1 MLFNSIHYLFFFP
14 MVVLLYFT
22 VPQKCKMYWL
32 LVASYYFYMSWN
44 PRYGVLLF
52 SSTLITWLCGLA
64 LERTKRCCK
73 KKRQDFIKKLVI
85 YVSLFI
91 NFGVLFY
98 FKYINFFT
106 HNINA
111 LFNKMGISVQY
122 PTFDILLPVGISFF
136 VFQATGY
143 TIDVYRDEIRA
154 EKNFFRYA
162 LFVAFFP
169 QLVAGPIE
177 RSKHL
182 LTQLS
187 KDDIRFDVNRAKNGL
202 LIMAY
207 GLFMKMVV
215 ADNIA
220 KIIDPVFKVP
230 DNYSGMICLFA
241 AVLFALQIYCDF
253 DGYTQIAI
261 GSAEV
266 LGIELNQNFDT
277 PYLGT
282 SVRDFWKRWHISLTS
297 WFRDYL
303 YIPLGGNRK
312 GTIRKYINT
321 MIVFACSGL
330 WHGAAWHY
338 IAWGG
343 LNGLLCVVEDVVSKG
358 KLSFLKT
365 DLFIHNVIQRIIT
378 FIMIDI
384 TWIFFRASSF
394 RGALHILKKIID
406 DFNIAWLVN
415 FGYVSLFTKD
425 VYTMAVIMTSILI
438 VLMVDIA
445 KYYGVDIKG
454 FIFQQRLLSRWI
466 IYAGILL
473 MILYWGNYGAGHKQ
487 TQFIYFQF

>member
-14 MVVLLYFT
+14 IVVLLYFA

-32 LVASYYFYMSWN
+32 LVASYYFYMAWN
-44 PRYGVLLF
+44 PRYGLLLF
-52 SSTLITWLCGLA
+52 ASTLITWLCGLA
-64 LERTKRCCK
+64 LERAKRCDAK
-73 KKRQDFIKKLVI
+73 ERQRLLKKLAI
-85 YVSLFI
+85 CLSLAA
-91 NFGVLFY
+91 NFGALFY

-106 HNINA
+106 NNINA
-111 LFNKMGISVQY
+111 VFAKLGLSVQC
-122 PTFDILLPVGISFF
+122 PAFDVLLPVGISFF

-143 TIDVYRDEIRA
+143 TIDVYRDEMRA

-182 LTQLS
+182 LTQFY
-187 KDDIRFDVNRAKNGL
+187 KDDIRFDVSRAKHGL
-202 LIMAY
+202 LTMAY
-207 GLFMKMVV
+207 GLFMKIVV

-220 KIIDPVFKVP
+220 KVIDPVFKTP

-241 AVLFALQIYCDF
+241 AVLFAIQIYCDF

-261 GSAEV
+261 GSAKV

-277 PYLGT
+277 PYLGM

-338 IAWGG
+338 VAWGG
-343 LNGLLCVVEDVVSKG
+343 LNGLFCVAEDVVSKW
-358 KLSFLKT
+358 KPSFLKT
-365 DLFIHNVIQRIIT
+365 DLFIQNVLQRMIT
-378 FIMIDI
+378 FILIDI

-394 RGALHILKKIID
+394 RGALHILKKIMD
-406 DFNIAWLVN
+406 DFNIAWLIN
-415 FGYVSLFTKD
+415 FGYVSLFSKD
-425 VYTMAVIMTSILI
+425 IYTMAVIMTSILI
-438 VLMVDIA
+438 ILMVDIA
-445 KYYGVDIKG
+445 KYYRVDIKG
-454 FIFQQRLLSRWI
+454 FIFQQRLLSRWV

-473 MILYWGNYGAGHKQ
+473 MILYWGNYGTGHKQ

>member
-14 MVVLLYFT
+14 IVVFLYYT
-22 VPQKCKMYWL
+22 VPKKCKMYWL
-32 LVASYYFYMSWN
+32 LGASYYFYMSWN
-44 PRYGVLLF
+44 MRYGLLLF
-52 SSTLITWLCGLA
+52 SSTLITWLCGLGM
-64 LERTKRCCK
+64 EQTKSCCK
-73 KKRQDFIKKLVI
+73 KERQSLIKKLI
-85 YVSLFI
+85 ICLSLVA
-91 NFGVLFY
+91 NFGALFY
-98 FKYINFFT
+98 FKYVNFFT
-106 HNINA
+106 NTINA
-111 LFNKMGISVQY
+111 IFAKLGISVQY

-182 LTQLS
+182 LKQFYNE
-187 KDDIRFDVNRAKNGL
+187 DIQFDVSRAKDGL
-202 LIMAY
+202 LTMAY
-207 GLFMKMVV
+207 GLFMKIVV
-215 ADNIA
+215 ADNIS
-220 KIIDPVFKVP
+220 KTIDPIFKTP

-261 GSAEV
+261 GSAKV
-266 LGIELNQNFDT
+266 LGLELNQNFAT

-282 SVRDFWKRWHISLTS
+282 SVRDFWQRWHISLTS

-321 MIVFACSGL
+321 MIVFAGSGL

-338 IAWGG
+338 VAWGV
-343 LNGLLCVVEDVVSKG
+343 LNGIYCVMEDVVSKWN
-358 KLSFLKT
+358 LSFLKK
-365 DLFIHNVIQRIIT
+365 DLFVHNVIQRIIT
-378 FIMIDI
+378 FILIDI

-394 RGALHILKKIID
+394 RGALHILKKILD
-406 DFNIAWLVN
+406 DFNIAWLIN
-415 FGYVSLFTKD
+415 FGYVSLFGKD
-425 VYTMAVIMTSILI
+425 TYTMSVIMTAILI

-445 KYYGVDIKG
+445 KYNGVDIKE
-454 FIFQQRLLSRWI
+454 FIFQQGLLSRWV

-473 MILYWGNYGAGHKQ
+473 MILYWGNYGVGHKQ

>member
-14 MVVLLYFT
+14 VVVLLYFT
-22 VPQKCKMYWL
+22 IPKKCKMYWL
-32 LVASYYFYMSWN
+32 LGASYYFYMSWN
-44 PRYGVLLF
+44 PKYGLLLF
-52 SSTLITWLCGLA
+52 SSTFITWLCGLA
-64 LERTKRCCK
+64 IERIK
-73 KKRQDFIKKLVI
+73 KSDSIKRQGLAKNLVI
-85 YVSLFI
+85 SLSLAA
-91 NFGVLFY
+91 NFGALFY

-106 HNINA
+106 NNINS
-111 LFNKMGISVQY
+111 LFAKLGISVQY

-143 TIDVYRDEIRA
+143 TIDVYRDEMRA

-182 LTQLS
+182 LTQFY
-187 KDDIRFDVNRAKNGL
+187 KDDVRFDVSRAKYGML
-202 LIMAY
+202 TMAY
-207 GLFMKMVV
+207 GLFLKMVV

-220 KIIDPVFKVP
+220 KIIDPVFKTP
-230 DNYSGMICLFA
+230 DNYSGMICLFSA
-241 AVLFALQIYCDF
+241 ILFALQIYCDF

-261 GSAEV
+261 GSANV
-266 LGIELNQNFDT
+266 LGIELNENFAT

-338 IAWGG
+338 VAWGT
-343 LNGLLCVVEDVVSKG
+343 LNGLYCVMEDIASKW
-358 KLSFLKT
+358 KLSFLKK
-365 DLFIHNVIQRIIT
+365 DLFIQNIIQRIIT
-378 FIMIDI
+378 FILIDI

-394 RGALHILKKIID
+394 RGAVHILTKIMD
-406 DFNIAWLVN
+406 DLNVAWLIN
-415 FGYVSLFTKD
+415 FGYISLFGKD
-425 VYTMAVIMTSILI
+425 TYTMVVILTAILM

-445 KYYGVDIKG
+445 KYYGVDIKNL
-454 FIFQQRLLSRWI
+454 IFGQQLLSRWI
-466 IYAGILL
+466 IYAGILM
-473 MILYWGNYGAGHKQ
+473 MILYWGSYGAGHKQ